1 MLDQVHADL
10 QKPPNDPN
18 AYTFGSIGKHNI
30 VIACLPKGKIGTNS
44 AATITTW
51 MVSTFPSIKFGL
63 MVGIGGGIPPKVR
76 LGDVVVS
83 IPVGQFSGVVQ
94 WDFGKAKEGGFER
107 TGSLNNPPNLLL
119 TALTKLETKHELT
132 GSKIPEYLKELKEKW
147 PRLIPKYLKSD
158 SLEDIL
164 CKPDYSHINE
174 SRNYGAISDEDDEVE
189 TEESCQLCN
198 KAKLVKRKP
207 RDMRVHY
214 GLIASGNQVVK
225 DSTFRDKLNN
235 DLGGDV
241 LCVEMEAAGLMN
253 NFPCIVIRGICDY
266 ADSHKNKAWQEHAA
280 TTAAAFAKELLSV
293 VPAHEVEQM
302 PVIKKIGH
310 RLEKVLNVVN
320 KIDSRQHDQEHQTI
334 LNWLTPV
341 NYGPQQSDYINRRQ
355 LGTGQWL
362 LDSADFQTWL
372 KTERQTLFCPGIPGA
387 GKTILASI
395 VVEDLTTR
403 LGNDESIGIAYIYCT
418 FQRQGEQKPEE
429 LLASLLKQLSQG
441 RSSLPDKVRSLY
453 DEHKYEGTRP
463 SFDGIL
469 KALQSVAG
477 LYSRVF
483 IIVDALDE
491 CQDRHG
497 CLTSFLP
504 AVFSLQATTE
514 TNLFATSRDVP
525 EIAVMFKGSMSV
537 EIRAT
542 GDDVRRYLDGRKLTM
557 PEFVGSSPEL
567 QEELQKK
574 LHEEIKTE
582 ILKAVD
588 GMFLLAQLH
597 LNSLIGKKSPKAVQ
611 DALAKLPTGSEAYN
625 CAYEIAMERIERQV
639 SDRPEVAKQVLS
651 WITCA
656 KRPLTTTEL
665 QHALA
670 VEIGKPELGEGNL
683 STIEYMVSVCAGLVT
698 VDEESGIIRLVHYTT
713 QEYFI
718 KTQGQWFP
726 NVQADITAICVTYL
740 SFNIFEKGFC
750 KTDMEFEERL
760 RLYPLYDYATHN
772 WGHHAREPLTLCQE
786 VINFLECKAKVEASS
801 QALVVKRYSAYSGY
815 SQDCP
820 GQITGLHLA
829 AYFGVDKAVN
839 RLLLGGHEPD
849 SEDSYCRT
857 PLSWAAENGREA
869 VVKLLL
875 DKGADTESKD
885 DHYVRTPLLWAI
897 ENGREAVVKLLL
909 DRGADTESKNIF
921 GRTPLLWAA
930 ENGREVVVKLLLD
943 KGADPESKD
952 DGYGQT
958 PLLWAAGNGHE
969 AVVKL
974 LLNKGAVTE
983 SKDNNGRTP
992 LSWAVESGRKA
1003 VIKLLLD
1010 NGANIE
1016 SKDNNG
1022 RTPLLWAVENGLEAV
1037 IKLLLDSGANI
1048 ESKDNDGWTPLS
1060 WAAENSREA
1069 VIILLLNKGAD
1080 VRSKS
1085 DYRVQTPLLW
1095 ATKNGR
1101 EDVVKLLLDKGAD
1114 TESVDKIGR
1123 TSLSWAA
1130 SYGHEAIVKL
1140 LLDKDANTES
1150 RKKYNDRTPLSNAA
1164 MNGHEAVVKLLLDK
1178 GADTESVDKIG
1189 RTSLSLA
1196 ARYGHKAIVKLLLNK
1211 NADIELSQNRG
1222 C

>member
-1 MLDQVHADL
+1 MSKRSIEVGKDEEPVSGEAKRRKADHNFTELTHNDYTVGWVCALPKEQTAAIAMLDQEHVDL

-44 AATITTW
+44 AATVATW

-83 IPVGQFSGVVQ
+83 TPVGQFSGVVQ

-132 GSKIPEYLKELKEKW
+132 GSKIPEYLMELKEKW

-174 SRNYGAISDEDDEVE
+174 SRDYGAISDDDDEVE
-189 TEESCQLCN
+189 TEESCRLCN

-214 GLIASGNQVVK
+214 GLIASGNQVIK

-280 TTAAAFAKELLSV
+280 ATAAAFAKELLFV

-302 PVIKKIGH
+302 PAIK
-310 RLEKVLNVVN
+310 
-320 KIDSRQHDQEHQTI
+320 
-334 LNWLTPV
+334 
-341 NYGPQQSDYINRRQ
+341 
-355 LGTGQWL
+355 
-362 LDSADFQTWL
+362 
-372 KTERQTLFCPGIPGA
+372 GIPGA
-387 GKTILASI
+387 GKTILTSI
-395 VVEDLTTR
+395 VVEDLTAR
-403 LGNDESIGIAYIYCT
+403 LGNDESIGIAYLYCA
-418 FQRQGEQKPEE
+418 FKRQGEQKPKE
-429 LLASLLKQLSQG
+429 LLASLLKQLSQ
-441 RSSLPDKVRSLY
+441 RRPSLPDRVRSLY
-453 DEHKYEGTRP
+453 DEHKDKGTRP
-463 SFDGIL
+463 CFDEIL

-504 AVFSLQATTE
+504 AIFSLQATTE
-514 TNLFATSRDVP
+514 TNLFATSRHVP
-525 EIAVMFKGSMSV
+525 EIAVMFKGSISV

-542 GDDVRRYLDGRKLTM
+542 DDDVRRYLDGRKLM
-557 PEFVGSSPEL
+557 LPEFVGSPPEL

-597 LNSLIGKKSPKAVQ
+597 LDSLAGKKSPKAVQ
-611 DALAKLPTGSEAYN
+611 DALTKLPTGSGAYN
-625 CAYEIAMERIERQV
+625 CAYEIAMERIERQL

-656 KRPLTTTEL
+656 KRPLTTTEP

-670 VEIGKPELGEGNL
+670 VEVSKPELGEGNL
-683 STIEYMVSVCAGLVT
+683 STIEYVVSVCAGLVT
-698 VDEESGIIRLVHYTT
+698 VDEKSGIIRLVHYTT

-718 KTQGQWFP
+718 QTQGQWFP
-726 NVQADITAICVTYL
+726 NVQADITATCVTYL

-750 KTDMEFEERL
+750 KTDKEFEERL

-772 WGHHAREPLTLCQE
+772 WGHHARESLTLCQE
-786 VINFLECKAKVEASS
+786 VINFLKCKAKVEASS

-820 GQITGLHLA
+820 EQITGLHLA

-849 SEDSYCRT
+849 SEDSYYRTPLSWASENGREAVVKLLLEKGVDTESKDDYYNRTPLLWAAKNGHEAVVKLLLDKGADTEPKDNNYNRTPLLYAAENGHEAVVKLLLDKGADTEPKDDDLLLLDKGADTESKDNTGRT
-857 PLSWAAENGREA
+857 PLSWAAEKAREA

-885 DHYVRTPLLWAI
+885 NTGWTPLFWAVLN
-897 ENGREAVVKLLL
+897 EHEAV
-909 DRGADTESKNIF
+909 I
-921 GRTPLLWAA
+921 
-930 ENGREVVVKLLLD
+930 KLLLD
-943 KGADPESKD
+943 KGADIESKED
-952 DGYGQT
+952 T
-958 PLLWAAGNGHE
+958 
-969 AVVKL
+969 
-974 LLNKGAVTE
+974 
-983 SKDNNGRTP
+983 GRTP
-992 LSWAVESGRKA
+992 LF
-1003 VIKLLLD
+1003 
-1010 NGANIE
+1010 
-1016 SKDNNG
+1016 
-1022 RTPLLWAVENGLEAV
+1022 
-1037 IKLLLDSGANI
+1037 
-1048 ESKDNDGWTPLS
+1048 
-1060 WAAENSREA
+1060 WAAEYE
-1069 VIILLLNKGAD
+1069 
-1080 VRSKS
+1080 
-1085 DYRVQTPLLW
+1085 Q
-1095 ATKNGR
+1095 
-1101 EDVVKLLLDKGAD
+1101 
-1114 TESVDKIGR
+1114 
-1123 TSLSWAA
+1123 
-1130 SYGHEAIVKL
+1130 
-1140 LLDKDANTES
+1140 
-1150 RKKYNDRTPLSNAA
+1150 
-1164 MNGHEAVVKLLLDK
+1164 EAVVKLLLDK
-1178 GADTESVDKIG
+1178 GADTESKDNAG
-1189 RTSLSLA
+1189 RTPLSWA
-1196 ARYGHKAIVKLLLNK
+1196 AENGRKAVVKLLLDKGANTESK
-1211 NADIELSQNRG
+1211 DSGYNQTPLT
-1222 C
+1222 